1 MCIYIYIYI
10 YICISITQY
19 IFLLFFLPRPPHLF
33 RLRCR
38 SRPKPR
44 WCSPAH
50 CLNVRSVVQ
59 EAVEALSSSAMSMN
73 VMWKKKVVGNC
84 ILVRGEG
91 RGDLNPCPGRCSR
104 CHPWSVPLEEWAVD
118 VKVRKDGSKC
128 VVAQNHSCLSHV
140 ERRYGS
146 GLWLW
151 RGCMNGFKRTVK
163 RIIGW

>member
-1 MCIYIYIYI
+1 MYICTYIYIYI
-10 YICISITQY
+10 YVSS
-19 IFLLFFLPRPPHLF
+19 FLFSPSRPQHLF

-104 CHPWSVPLEEWAVD
+104 CHPWGVSLEEWAVD
-118 VKVRKDGSKC
+118 VKVRKDGSKR